1 METIAD
7 SWDSETNVDSLD
19 SDRKMETNG
28 DSWVSE
34 RLLDT
39 DEIQRD

>member
-1 METIAD
+1 METIVD

-19 SDRKMETNG
+19 SDRKKETNG

-39 DEIQRD
+39 HETQRD